1 MSDTLRED
9 LQRRS
14 EVLYS
19 SVPPAGTMQARALPE
34 EVHVYH
40 SLVPLEPT
48 DKERRKWF
56 VGFSSLAYKATHR
69 EDGTVVVLRRIEG
82 KARVYI
88 SFLCSFVLTRRLTGF
103 RLTQESAFAAVETWN
118 KIKHPHIAALREAFT
133 TRAFGDYC
141 A

>member
-19 SVPPAGTMQARALPE
+19 PAPLAGTMQARALPE

-56 VGFSSLAYKATHR
+56 VGFSSLVYKATHR

-82 KARVYI
+82 EARMSI
-88 SFLCSFVLTRRLTGF
+88 LC
-103 RLTQESAFAAVETWN
+103 
-118 KIKHPHIAALREAFT
+118 
-133 TRAFGDYC
+133 
-141 A
+141 

>member
-1 MSDTLRED
+1 MSDMLRED

-19 SVPPAGTMQARALPE
+19 SAPPVGSMQARSLPE

-56 VGFSSLAYKATHR
+56 MGFSSLVYKATHR
-69 EDGTVVVLRRIEG
+69 EDGTVVVLRRVEG
-82 KARVYI
+82 
-88 SFLCSFVLTRRLTGF
+88 
-103 RLTQESAFAAVETWN
+103 
-118 KIKHPHIAALREAFT
+118 EAQV
-133 TRAFGDYC
+133 
-141 A
+141 